1 MKNVLLAIPLFL
13 LANVLVY
20 ADTTGPEG
28 EVGLTEMLAMNEQT
42 CLWLGIPC
50 DQLKERTVNIW
61 TNLEIPRSEGIDDLL
76 KNWIVSYKSLDS
88 NSDLVQVLHD
98 NVKSICGK
106 IDKHP
111 KVATFSP
118 SQREKALTFCESGIY
133 NKISQLLWPGWFS
146 HSPLISW
153 FNQNSPFLKANFN
166 LGNLIKTQAGET
178 PAVCPWDCEYGYCVW

>member
-28 EVGLTEMLAMNEQT
+28 EVGLTEMLEMNEQT
-42 CLWLGIPC
+42 CLWLGISC
-50 DQLKERTVNIW
+50 DPLKERTANIW

-76 KNWIVSYKSLDS
+76 ENWIITYKSLDN

-98 NVKSICGK
+98 DVKSTCEK

-111 KVATFSP
+111 KVATFSTL
-118 SQREKALTFCESGIY
+118 QRKKALTFCESGIY

-146 HSPLISW
+146 HSALTSW
-153 FNQNSPFLKANFN
+153 FNQNSPLLKANFN
-166 LGNLIKTQAGET
+166 LGNLIKTQAGHLST
-178 PAVCPWDCEYGYCVW
+178 YLSLGL